1 MKLLWL
7 LLLGPDRTRLQ
18 GESARAIES
27 TEGVLVRGPIRA
39 RAPKVRGPIEI
50 APFLILIIIIIIQE
64 V

>member
-1 MKLLWL
+1 MR
-7 LLLGPDRTRLQ
+7 GPIEIALVIIIR
-18 GESARAIES
+18 ARAPK
-27 TEGVLVRGPIRA
+27 VRGPIEIVLVIIRA